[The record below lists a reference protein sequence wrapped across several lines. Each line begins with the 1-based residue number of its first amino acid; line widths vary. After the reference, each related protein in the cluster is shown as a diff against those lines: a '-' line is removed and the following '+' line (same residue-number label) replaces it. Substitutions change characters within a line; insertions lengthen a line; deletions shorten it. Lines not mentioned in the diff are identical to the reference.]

1 VKETQQKK
9 HPQQGSEQ
17 GIKQGSWQQHRVTP
31 VSVMN
36 LNLQWKNDH
45 NNMQIMVSELE
56 EV

>member
-17 GIKQGSWQQHRVTP
+17 GSWQQHWVTL
-31 VSVMN
+31 VSVTN

-45 NNMQIMVSELE
+45 NNMQIMVSEPE